1 MLPYAKDQ
9 GCATFGAIGTCWGS
23 YMVVRMAADPLV
35 SAGVSMHPSHP
46 NIIPQ
51 MGEDEEEILSKIQVH
66 LLVNN
71 FFFCYEIGLV
81 SRPGFHLLMKHCH
94 PMFAVRAKP
103 DSKHKLLMNADI
115 IADCDC
121 KQIRS
126 WESTRC
132 HFK

>member
-1 MLPYAKDQ
+1 MAQKEDWKGAVLPYAKDH

-66 LLVNN
+66 LLVNK
-71 FFFCYEIGLV
+71 FFFVFRKSVQYV
-81 SRPGFHLLMKHCH
+81 SHNFVC
-94 PMFAVRAKP
+94 
-103 DSKHKLLMNADI
+103 
-115 IADCDC
+115 
-121 KQIRS
+121 
-126 WESTRC
+126 
-132 HFK
+132 